1 MASDK
6 LHVLQSFRG
15 IAASMVVVH
24 HALNSLLYY
33 HPIRSSFL
41 LFLCH
46 LGKYGV
52 DFFFVLSGFILT
64 YAFTQKKQNSVPWH
78 RFILARFIRV
88 YVPFL
93 PISLALY
100 FFYTYY
106 PHFSN
111 GSRDLS
117 LWTSLTL
124 FPSGK
129 PSLSVAWTLSHE
141 ILFYLLFSVMYIGEK
156 YWKILCTLWV
166 IGIGMGY
173 VVFHE
178 STKNTFFGFVFSPYN
193 VEFLVGYGTAKFYL
207 QRKSIAKEIYLAL
220 LVLIFS
226 LIVFL
231 LWNQWYPVRFFTNF
245 LVAIMSALL
254 ILKFINSTWTPPRIL
269 LFSGMISYSIYLIH
283 NPVQIFIVRL
293 LPEIHSL
300 ILVFIVLLLIL
311 FVVHLMAW
319 IYYQIFENSVT
330 NQIKKRV

>member
-24 HALNSLLYY
+24 HALNAMLYY
-33 HPIRSSFL
+33 HPIRSNFL

-64 YAFTQKKQNSVPWH
+64 YAFSQKKQNPMPWH
-78 RFILARFIRV
+78 RFIIARFIRV
-88 YVPFL
+88 YIPFL

-106 PHFSN
+106 PQFSN

-141 ILFYLLFSVMYIGEK
+141 MLFYLLFSIMYIGEK
-156 YWKILCTLWV
+156 YWKILCTLWL
-166 IGIGMGY
+166 IGIG
-173 VVFHE
+173 VVYIAFYE
-178 STKNTFFGFVFSPYN
+178 STKNTFFSFLFSPYN
-193 VEFLVGYGTAKFYL
+193 IEFLVGYGTAKFYL
-207 QRKSIAKEIYLAL
+207 QGKSIAKEIYLVL

-226 LIVFL
+226 LVVYF
-231 LWNQWYPVRFFTNF
+231 LWNHWYPVRFLTNF
-245 LVAIMSALL
+245 LVALMSAML
-254 ILKFINSTWTPPRIL
+254 ILKYINSKWSPHRIF
-269 LFSGMISYSIYLIH
+269 LFSGTISYSIYLIH

-293 LPEIHSL
+293 FPEIHSL
-300 ILVFIVLLLIL
+300 TLVFLVLLLIL
-311 FVVHLMAW
+311 FVVHLIAW
-319 IYYQIFENSVT
+319 IYNQIFENSVT
-330 NQIKKRV
+330 NQIKKWV